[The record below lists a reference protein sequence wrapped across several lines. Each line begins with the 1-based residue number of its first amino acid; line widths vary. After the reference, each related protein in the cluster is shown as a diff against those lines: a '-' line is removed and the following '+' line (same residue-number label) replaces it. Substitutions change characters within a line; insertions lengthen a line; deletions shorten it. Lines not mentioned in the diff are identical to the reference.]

1 MAEPFVGLK
10 RTDYCGS
17 LNAKDI
23 DRKVTVLGW
32 VHSRRDLGGMIFVDL
47 RDREGLLQVA
57 FSPAVISQEFLDK
70 ARALRSEYVI
80 AVRGKVIHRPEGM
93 VNT

>member
-10 RTDYCGS
+10 RTDHCGS

-32 VHSRRDLGGMIFVDL
+32 VHSRRDLGGMIL
-47 RDREGLLQVA
+47 
-57 FSPAVISQEFLDK
+57 
-70 ARALRSEYVI
+70 
-80 AVRGKVIHRPEGM
+80 
-93 VNT
+93 T